1 MTCCGMIVVS
11 KLPFLNVA
19 LWVYPE
25 VTLMLF
31 IKLNEAI
38 SISVFSVP
46 QTSAVPLIPGFV
58 TRVKRVTS
66 QPIGDCYNCYTHTQ
80 L

>member
-1 MTCCGMIVVS
+1 MIVVS

-46 QTSAVPLIPGFV
+46 QTSAVPLIPGFGILV
-58 TRVKRVTS
+58 GYITTEYPRWCPCE
-66 QPIGDCYNCYTHTQ
+66 QI
-80 L
+80 